1 MGFNTSSIWIKV
13 ALICLLLGTLL
24 FVIGFATNVWM
35 TTDGYR
41 YANYGL
47 WRVESC
53 DRVSCSSFK
62 ITHDWLRLHGM
73 DDWYHATQA
82 FECMGLI
89 AVCIALLICLL
100 FVFVDTM
107 RKRTPLLATIF
118 FCFAAVLCMVIG
130 FLIIGIKME
139 YYSIGWSMGL
149 AIAGCALTFVAGVMC
164 VIDLKK

>member
-1 MGFNTSSIWIKV
+1 MHLHRAWDGIHLVWVGLNDKLFCFKASELIHFRVNHFIRLLSVNLQQNKNAQTMGFNTSSIWIKV

-62 ITHDWLRLHGM
+62 ITHDWLVLNRM
-73 DDWYHATQA
+73 D
-82 FECMGLI
+82 GK
-89 AVCIALLICLL
+89 L
-100 FVFVDTM
+100 F
-107 RKRTPLLATIF
+107 
-118 FCFAAVLCMVIG
+118 FAALSRNHFCEQTIS
-130 FLIIGIKME
+130 GIRPHP
-139 YYSIGWSMGL
+139 
-149 AIAGCALTFVAGVMC
+149 
-164 VIDLKK
+164 